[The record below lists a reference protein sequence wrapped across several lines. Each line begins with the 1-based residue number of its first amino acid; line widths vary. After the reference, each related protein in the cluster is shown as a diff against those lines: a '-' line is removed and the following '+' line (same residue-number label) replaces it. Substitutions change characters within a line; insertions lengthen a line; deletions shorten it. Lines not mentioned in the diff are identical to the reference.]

1 MLDSSNS
8 SLFDATREWK
18 EKADDALQASL
29 ARLLANTEKESRNIS
44 QAHSISRLLAQTKRG
59 PSQSEVNK
67 QIELEEKHQKQWTRT
82 QIQEINFQAEKE
94 MANLT
99 QLKAQQQAVFQNQIN
114 EKNDIWDKV
123 LIARRAEAAKLRM
136 MISKLSNEIA
146 KARNEAKSAID
157 LAKKQ
162 ENENLRVIRQ
172 NREKLIRQITD
183 LTNEIQKEKI
193 MFESENR
200 VNKNT
205 MDMTLTQK
213 QETVQRLQKRLD
225 NLKKS
230 HDDKEADQKTQFK
243 EEMKRITELRALLD
257 AKNEEKVQKQSE
269 IMEMKKQCASMS
281 RMICSRKDEASSYA
295 RQITAMRKDNERVEE
310 QIAKMEQPISVYGMS
325 YSKSPKFS
333 K

>member
-8 SLFDATREWK
+8 SLFDATKEWK

-29 ARLLANTEKESRNIS
+29 ARLLANTERESRDIS
-44 QAHSISRLLAQTKRG
+44 QKTSISRLLAQTKRG

-67 QIELEEKHQKQWTRT
+67 QKELEEKHQKQWTRT

-157 LAKKQ
+157 VAKKQ

-200 VNKNT
+200 VNKNS
-205 MDMTLTQK
+205 MEMTINQK

-225 NLKKS
+225 TLKKS
-230 HDDKEADQKTQFK
+230 HDDKELDQKAQFK
-243 EEMKRITELRALLD
+243 EEMKKITELRALLD

-269 IMEMKKQCASMS
+269 IM
-281 RMICSRKDEASSYA
+281 
-295 RQITAMRKDNERVEE
+295 
-310 QIAKMEQPISVYGMS
+310 
-325 YSKSPKFS
+325 
-333 K
+333 